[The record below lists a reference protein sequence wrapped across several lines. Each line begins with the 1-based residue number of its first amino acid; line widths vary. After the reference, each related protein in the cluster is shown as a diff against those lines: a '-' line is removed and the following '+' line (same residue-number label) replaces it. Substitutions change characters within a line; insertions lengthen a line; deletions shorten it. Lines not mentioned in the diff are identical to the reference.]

1 MARKGVIRKIGPL
14 EMLSESQVEQL
25 HEATLGVLWETGVR
39 FENEWALDFL
49 ASHGCKVDRESH
61 RVRFPRELVETCLGL
76 APRSF
81 VVKAPKPENDLL
93 LGGDGIYFTHSSGM
107 ETVDLRTFEPR
118 KATLREYIDCV
129 RVLDALETVDLLGAY
144 PFFGYEG
151 VSPAMAIPEG
161 VALKMRYSGKHQMEG
176 CSNDNEIFTIQMAQ
190 ATGQEITGIVGYS
203 APLMW
208 GREAI
213 DGARRI
219 VEAGFPLTT
228 VDGCVRGG
236 SAPVTIAGEIV
247 VSNAAHL
254 SMIVLAQL
262 LRPGQRISV
271 GHFSL
276 PMNMSTGAPAF
287 GQIDSSISNVIFNQV
302 WRHYGIPFSNGS
314 PGYVNA
320 KVMDFQ
326 AGYEK
331 MAAAL
336 LAALSGAGFILLHL
350 GVSGEITAH
359 PLQAILDEDV
369 AGMIGRFLAGEEVSA
384 DTIASDLIAEVGPL
398 PGHYMDKRHT
408 IKWWRKEQYV
418 PKAADRLSYSQWLSG
433 ERKVALDYARERMES
448 LLSGEAQSLLTDSQE
463 EDLRRILAEARASFA
478 KREG

>member
-1 MARKGVIRKIGPL
+1 MARKGIVRKIGLL
-14 EMLSESQVEQL
+14 EMLAESEVERL
-25 HEATLGVLWETGVR
+25 HEATLKVLWETGVR
-39 FENEWALDFL
+39 FESEWALDFL
-49 ASHGCKVDRESH
+49 AANGCKVDRETH
-61 RVRFPRELVETCLGL
+61 RVHFPRELVGTCLAQ

-81 VVKAPKPENDLL
+81 VVKAPKPENDLV
-93 LGGDGIYFTHSSGM
+93 LGGEGMYFTHSSGM
-107 ETVDLRTFEPR
+107 ETVDLTTFEPR
-118 KATLREYIDCV
+118 KATLKEYVDCV
-129 RVLDALETVDLLGAY
+129 RVLDALDTVDLLGAY

-151 VSPAMAIPEG
+151 VPPAMAIPEG
-161 VALKMRYSGKHQMEG
+161 VALKMRYSGKHQMEA

-219 VEAGFPLTT
+219 VEAGFHLTT

-236 SAPVTIAGEIV
+236 IAPVTLAGGIV

-254 SMIVLAQL
+254 SMIVLTQL
-262 LRPGQRISV
+262 LRPGHRISV

-287 GQIDSSISNVIFNQV
+287 GQIDSSISNVMFNQV
-302 WRHYGIPFSNGS
+302 WRWYGIPCSNGS

-331 MAAAL
+331 MAAAM

-369 AGMIGRFLAGEEVSA
+369 AGMIGRFLAGEEVS
-384 DTIASDLIAEVGPL
+384 DETIALDLIAEVGPL

-418 PKAADRLSYSQWLSG
+418 PRAADRLSYPQWLSG
-433 ERKVALDYARERMES
+433 GRKVALDYARERMEGMLADEPKS
-448 LLSGEAQSLLTDSQE
+448 MLTDSQE
-463 EDLRRILAEARASFA
+463 EDLRRILAEARTFFE
-478 KREG
+478 KRGG

>member
-1 MARKGVIRKIGPL
+1 MARKGIVRKIGLL
-14 EMLSESQVEQL
+14 EMLAESEVERL
-25 HEATLGVLWETGVR
+25 HEATLKVLWETGVR
-39 FENEWALDFL
+39 FESEWALDFL
-49 ASHGCKVDRESH
+49 AANGCKVDRATH
-61 RVRFPRELVETCLGL
+61 RVHFPRELVETCLAQ

-81 VVKAPKPENDLL
+81 VVKAPKPENDLV
-93 LGGDGIYFTHSSGM
+93 LGGEGMYFTHSSGM
-107 ETVDLRTFEPR
+107 ETVDLTTFEPR
-118 KATLREYIDCV
+118 KATLKEYIDCV
-129 RVLDALETVDLLGAY
+129 RVLDALDTVDLLGAY

-151 VSPAMAIPEG
+151 VPPAMAIPEG
-161 VALKMRYSGKHQMEG
+161 VALKMRFSGKHQMEG
-176 CSNDNEIFTIQMAQ
+176 CSNDNEIFTVQMAQ

-219 VEAGFPLTT
+219 VEAGFHLTT

-236 SAPVTIAGEIV
+236 SAPVTLAGGIV

-254 SMIVLAQL
+254 SMIVLTQL
-262 LRPGQRISV
+262 LRPGHRISV

-287 GQIDSSISNVIFNQV
+287 GQIDSSLSNVMFNQV
-302 WRHYGIPFSNGS
+302 WRWYGIHCSNGS

-331 MAAAL
+331 TAAAI

-369 AGMIGRFLAGEEVSA
+369 AGMIGRFLAGEDVS
-384 DTIASDLIAEVGPL
+384 DETIALDLIAEVGPL

-408 IKWWRKEQYV
+408 IRWWRKEQYV
-418 PKAADRLSYSQWLSG
+418 PRAADRLSYPQWLSG
-433 ERKVALDYARERMES
+433 GRKVALDYARERMES
-448 LLSGEAQSLLTDSQE
+448 ILADEPKSMLTDSQE
-463 EDLRRILAEARASFA
+463 EDLRRILAEARAFFE
-478 KREG
+478 RRGG

>member
-1 MARKGVIRKIGPL
+1 MGREGFIRKFAPL
-14 EMLSESQVEQL
+14 QMLSEGQVEQL
-25 HEATLGVLWETGVR
+25 HEATLKTLWDTGVR
-39 FENEWALDFL
+39 FESDWALDLL
-49 ASHGCKVDRESH
+49 AANDCKVDRESR
-61 RVRFPRELVETCLGL
+61 RVYFPPQLVDTCLSLG
-76 APRSF
+76 PRAF
-81 VVKAPKPENDLL
+81 VVKAPNPENDLL

-107 ETVDLRTFEPR
+107 QTVDLDTFEPR
-118 KATLREYIDCV
+118 TATLQEYIDCV
-129 RVLDALETVDLLGAY
+129 RVLDALPTVDLLGAY

-151 VSPAMAIPEG
+151 VSPAMSIPEG
-161 VALKMRYSGKHQMEG
+161 VALKMRFSGKHQMEG

-203 APLMW
+203 APLFW
-208 GREAI
+208 GNEALN
-213 DGARRI
+213 GARRI
-219 VEAGFPLTT
+219 VRAGFPLTT
-228 VDGCVRGG
+228 VDGCIRGG

-276 PMNMSTGAPAF
+276 PMNMSTGSPAF

-302 WRHYGIPFSNGS
+302 WRRYGVPFSNGS

-350 GVSGEITAH
+350 GVSGEMTAH
-359 PLQAILDEDV
+359 PLQAILDDDV
-369 AGMIGRFLAGEEVSA
+369 AGMIGRLLAGEEVNE
-384 DTIASDLIAEVGPL
+384 DTLALGLIGEVGPL
-398 PGHYMDKRHT
+398 PGHYMDKKHT
-408 IKWWRKEQYV
+408 VKWWRKEQYT
-418 PKAADRLSYSQWLSG
+418 PKAADRLSYSQWQSG
-433 ERKVALDYARERMES
+433 EKRVALDYARDRMAS
-448 LLSGEAQSLLTDSQE
+448 ILSADTQRRLTPSQE
-463 EDLRRILAEARASFA
+463 QDLSRILEEARDFFA
-478 KREG
+478 KREM

>member
-1 MARKGVIRKIGPL
+1 MARTGVIRKIPFL
-14 EMLSESQVEQL
+14 EMLAGEHLERL
-25 HEATLGVLWETGVR
+25 HEATLQVLWQPGVR
-39 FENEWALDFL
+39 FESEWALDFL
-49 ASHGCKVDRESH
+49 AANGCKVDRET
-61 RVRFPRELVETCLGL
+61 RQVCFPRDVVEACLAR

-118 KATLREYIDCV
+118 KATLKEYVDCV

-219 VEAGFPLTT
+219 VEAGFHLTT
-228 VDGCVRGG
+228 VDGCIRGG

-254 SMIVLAQL
+254 SMIVLTQL
-262 LRPGQRISV
+262 LRPGHRISV

-302 WRHYGIPFSNGS
+302 WRWYGIPFSNGS

-320 KVMDFQ
+320 KIMDFQ

-331 MAAAL
+331 MAAAM

-369 AGMIGRFLAGEEVSA
+369 AGMIGRFLAGEEVSD
-384 DTIASDLIAEVGPL
+384 DTLALALIEEVGPL

-418 PKAADRLSYSQWLSG
+418 PKSADRLSYSQWLSG
-433 ERKVALDYARERMES
+433 ERKVALDYARERMAS
-448 LLSGEAQSLLTDSQE
+448 ILSEEPQSRLTDSQE
-463 EDLRRILAEARASFA
+463 EDLRRILAEARAFFA
-478 KREG
+478 KREA